1 MNSQKSIRLIVGI
14 SISIGLLHFLIGPDY
29 RGPFRNFITGY
40 LIDILLPMNTYLLGQ
55 LPLRKIF
62 SVSKSRVVASLG
74 TFTFGAVVEYLQYL
88 GMDFLGKT
96 YDPLDLLMYA
106 LGVGL
111 GIMIDCLL
119 LDRWEKGCG
128 GSSFAEM

>member
-1 MNSQKSIRLIVGI
+1 
-14 SISIGLLHFLIGPDY
+14 
-29 RGPFRNFITGY
+29 
-40 LIDILLPMNTYLLGQ
+40 MNTYLLAQ

-74 TFTFGAVVEYLQYL
+74 TFTFGAVVEYLQYP
-88 GMDFLGKT
+88 GMDFVGKT
-96 YDPLDLLMYA
+96 YDPWDLLMYA

-111 GIMIDCLL
+111 GIVIDCLL
-119 LDRWEKGCG
+119 LDRWEKGGG